1 MGKAIVI
8 YNTRSGNT
16 KEVASK
22 IAEGLGADLA
32 SQKEIP
38 DLKKYDLLVFGSW
51 LIFGT
56 ISPGGKKFMKKLDS
70 EALKGKKTALFVT
83 AGSPDQVMKKKGK
96 EILQKDI
103 AYAWMEEIL
112 EAKGAKVIKERFAVV
127 GAYKFLPWGS
137 GSIHKGHP
145 TDDELQHSIKFGESL
160 KKKYLK

>member
-16 KEVASK
+16 KDVATK

-38 DLKKYDLLVFGSW
+38 DLKKYDFIVFGSW
-51 LIFGT
+51 LIIGT

-70 EALKGKKTALFVT
+70 EALKGKKVALFVT

-96 EILQKDI
+96 EILQKDV
-103 AYAWMEEIL
+103 AFTWMEEIL

-137 GSIHKGHP
+137 GSKYKGHP
-145 TDDELQHSIKFGESL
+145 TDEEFKQSVKFGASL
-160 KKKYLK
+160 KKHIK